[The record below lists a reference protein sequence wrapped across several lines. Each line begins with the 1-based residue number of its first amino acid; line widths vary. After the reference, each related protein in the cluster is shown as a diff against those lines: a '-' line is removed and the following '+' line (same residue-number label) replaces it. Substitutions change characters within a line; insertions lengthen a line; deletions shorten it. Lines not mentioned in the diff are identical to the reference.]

1 MTRRGLEIR
10 VGIVVVIAVV
20 VLVLGVMWLQRF
32 QLVENRYG
40 IYVRFSE
47 VGGWAL
53 SKLTCKI
60 SKPTCCESK
69 TC

>member
-47 VGGWAL
+47 VGGLKAEDQAYSVL
-53 SKLTCKI
+53 QCG
-60 SKPTCCESK
+60 
-69 TC
+69 